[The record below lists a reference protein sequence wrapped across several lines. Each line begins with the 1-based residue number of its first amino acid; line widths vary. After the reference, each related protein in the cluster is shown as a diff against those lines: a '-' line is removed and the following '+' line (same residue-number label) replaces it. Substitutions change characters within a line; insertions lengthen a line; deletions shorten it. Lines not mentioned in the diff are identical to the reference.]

1 MLEWR
6 DGMGTVAGK
15 NSISIDSL
23 EHLTGDEKKAISEI
37 KERVIGVAGSRLKGL
52 YVFGS
57 KARGDYDAESD
68 VDVAILVDDLDNPM
82 KRRIIDIVVEVETRY
97 LVIISSL
104 VLSWKEFSHLLER
117 ERRLALDIEKEGI
130 PI

>member
-1 MLEWR
+1 MSKIAVE
-6 DGMGTVAGK
+6 

-23 EHLTGDEKKAISEI
+23 EHLSGDEKKAVAEI

-68 VDVAILVDDLDNPM
+68 VDLAILVDDLDKSM
-82 KRRIIDIVVEVETRY
+82 KRSIIDIVVEVETQY
-97 LVIISSL
+97 LVVISSL

>member
-1 MLEWR
+1 MDTLPVE
-6 DGMGTVAGK
+6 

-23 EHLTGDEKKAISEI
+23 EHLTGDEKKAVAEI
-37 KERVIGVAGSRLKGL
+37 RERVNGLVGSRLKAL

-68 VDVAILVDDLDNPM
+68 VDLAILVDDLDNPM

-97 LVIISSL
+97 IVVISSL

-117 ERRLALDIEKEGI
+117 ERRLALDIQKEGI

>member
-1 MLEWR
+1 MDTLPVE
-6 DGMGTVAGK
+6 

-23 EHLTGDEKKAISEI
+23 EHLTGDEKKAVAEI
-37 KERVIGVAGSRLKGL
+37 RERVNGLVGSRLKGL

-68 VDVAILVDDLDNPM
+68 VDLAILVDDLDNPM

-97 LVIISSL
+97 IVVISSL

-117 ERRLALDIEKEGI
+117 ERRLALDIQKEGI

>member
-1 MLEWR
+1 MDTLPVE
-6 DGMGTVAGK
+6 

-23 EHLTGDEKKAISEI
+23 EHLTGDEKKAVAEI
-37 KERVIGVAGSRLKGL
+37 RERVNGLVGSRLKGL

-68 VDVAILVDDLDNPM
+68 VDLAILVDDLDNPM

-97 LVIISSL
+97 IVVISSL

>member
-1 MLEWR
+1 MDTLPVE
-6 DGMGTVAGK
+6 

-23 EHLTGDEKKAISEI
+23 EHLTGDEKKAVAEI
-37 KERVIGVAGSRLKGL
+37 RERVNGLVGSRLKGL

-57 KARGDYDAESD
+57 KARGDYDPESD
-68 VDVAILVDDLDNPM
+68 VDLAILVDDLDNPM

-97 LVIISSL
+97 IVVISSL

-117 ERRLALDIEKEGI
+117 ERRLALDIQKEGI

>member
-1 MLEWR
+1 MDTLPVE
-6 DGMGTVAGK
+6 

-23 EHLTGDEKKAISEI
+23 EHLTGDEKKAVAEI
-37 KERVIGVAGSRLKGL
+37 RERLNGLVGSRLKGL

-57 KARGDYDAESD
+57 KARGDYDPESD
-68 VDVAILVDDLDNPM
+68 VDLAILVNGLDNPM

-97 LVIISSL
+97 IVVISSL

-117 ERRLALDIEKEGI
+117 ERRLALDIQKEGI

>member
-1 MLEWR
+1 MDTLPVE
-6 DGMGTVAGK
+6 

-23 EHLTGDEKKAISEI
+23 EHLTGDEKKAVAEI
-37 KERVIGVAGSRLKGL
+37 RERLNGLVGSRLKGL

-57 KARGDYDAESD
+57 KARGDYDPESD
-68 VDVAILVDDLDNPM
+68 VDLAILVDDLDNPM

-97 LVIISSL
+97 IVVISSL

-117 ERRLALDIEKEGI
+117 ERRLALDIQKEGI

>member
-1 MLEWR
+1 MDTLPVE
-6 DGMGTVAGK
+6 

-23 EHLTGDEKKAISEI
+23 EHLTGDEKKAVAEI
-37 KERVIGVAGSRLKGL
+37 REHVNGLLGSRLKGL

-57 KARGDYDAESD
+57 KARGDYDPESD
-68 VDVAILVDDLDNPM
+68 VDLAILVDDLDNPM

-97 LVIISSL
+97 IVVISSL

-117 ERRLALDIEKEGI
+117 ERRLALDIQKEGI

>member
-1 MLEWR
+1 MDTLPVE
-6 DGMGTVAGK
+6 

-23 EHLTGDEKKAISEI
+23 EHLTGDEKKAVAEI
-37 KERVIGVAGSRLKGL
+37 RERVGSWLKGL

-57 KARGDYDAESD
+57 KARGDYDPESD
-68 VDVAILVDDLDNPM
+68 VDLAILVD
-82 KRRIIDIVVEVETRY
+82 VETRY
-97 LVIISSL
+97 IVVISSL

>member
-1 MLEWR
+1 MNKI
-6 DGMGTVAGK
+6 AGK

-23 EHLTGDEKKAISEI
+23 EHLTGDEKKAVAEI
-37 KERVIGVAGSRLKGL
+37 RERVNGLVGSRLKGL

-68 VDVAILVDDLDNPM
+68 VDLAILVDDLDNPM

-97 LVIISSL
+97 IVVISSL

>member
-1 MLEWR
+1 MAAE
-6 DGMGTVAGK
+6 

-23 EHLTGDEKKAISEI
+23 EHLTGDEKKAVAEI
-37 KERVIGVAGSRLKGL
+37 RERVNGLVGSRLKGL

-68 VDVAILVDDLDNPM
+68 VDLAILVDDLDNPM

-97 LVIISSL
+97 IVVISSL
-104 VLSWKEFSHLLER
+104 VLSWKEFSHLLDR

>member
-1 MLEWR
+1 MNKI
-6 DGMGTVAGK
+6 AGK

-23 EHLTGDEKKAISEI
+23 EHLTGDEKKAVAEI
-37 KERVIGVAGSRLKGL
+37 RKHVNRLVGSRLKGL

-68 VDVAILVDDLDNPM
+68 VDLAILVDDLDNPM

-97 LVIISSL
+97 IVVISSL

>member
-1 MLEWR
+1 MDTLPVE
-6 DGMGTVAGK
+6 

-23 EHLTGDEKKAISEI
+23 EHLTGDEKKAVAEI
-37 KERVIGVAGSRLKGL
+37 REHVNGLLGSRLKGL

-57 KARGDYDAESD
+57 KARGDYDPESD
-68 VDVAILVDDLDNPM
+68 VDLAILVD
-82 KRRIIDIVVEVETRY
+82 VETRY
-97 LVIISSL
+97 IVVISSL

>member
-1 MLEWR
+1 MEGK
-6 DGMGTVAGK
+6 DGMEKLAAE
-15 NSISIDSL
+15 NSISVDSL
-23 EHLTGDEKKAISEI
+23 EHLTDDEKKAVAEI
-37 KERVIGVAGSRLKGL
+37 RERVGSWLKGL

-57 KARGDYDAESD
+57 KARGDYDPESD
-68 VDVAILVDDLDNPM
+68 VDLAILVDDLDNPM

-97 LVIISSL
+97 IVVISSL

-117 ERRLALDIEKEGI
+117 ERRLALDIQKEGI

>member
-1 MLEWR
+1 MNKI
-6 DGMGTVAGK
+6 DGE
-15 NSISIDSL
+15 NSISIDGL
-23 EHLTGDEKKAISEI
+23 EHLTNDEKKAVAEI
-37 KERVIGVAGSRLKGL
+37 REHLNRLVGSRLRGL

-68 VDVAILVDDLDNPM
+68 VDLAILVDELDKSM
-82 KRRIIDIVVEVETRY
+82 KRSIIDIVVEVETQY
-97 LVIISSL
+97 LVVISSL

>member
-1 MLEWR
+1 MDTLPVE
-6 DGMGTVAGK
+6 

-23 EHLTGDEKKAISEI
+23 EHLTGDEKKAVAEI
-37 KERVIGVAGSRLKGL
+37 RERVNGLVGSRLKAL

-68 VDVAILVDDLDNPM
+68 VDLAILVDDLDNPM

-97 LVIISSL
+97 IVVISSL
-104 VLSWKEFSHLLER
+104 VLSWKEFSHLLDR

>member
-1 MLEWR
+1 MLAAE
-6 DGMGTVAGK
+6 
-15 NSISIDSL
+15 NSISVDSL
-23 EHLTGDEKKAISEI
+23 EHLTDDEKKAVAEI
-37 KERVIGVAGSRLKGL
+37 RERVNGLVGSRLKAL

-68 VDVAILVDDLDNPM
+68 VDLAILVDDLDNPM
-82 KRRIIDIVVEVETRY
+82 KRRIIDIVVEVETLY
-97 LVIISSL
+97 IVVISSL

-117 ERRLALDIEKEGI
+117 ERRLALDIQKEGI

>member
-1 MLEWR
+1 MLAAE
-6 DGMGTVAGK
+6 
-15 NSISIDSL
+15 NSISVDSL
-23 EHLTGDEKKAISEI
+23 EHLTDDEKKAVAEI
-37 KERVIGVAGSRLKGL
+37 RERVGSWLKGL

-57 KARGDYDAESD
+57 KARGDYDPESD
-68 VDVAILVDDLDNPM
+68 VDLAILVDDLDNPM

-97 LVIISSL
+97 IVVISSL
-104 VLSWKEFSHLLER
+104 VLSWKEFSHLLDR